1 MSFFVV
7 ATDVVLFIMLF
18 FNGFGCLDYIV
29 EKNCF
34 LLRILNEML
43 LSTSLRDKKKAKPFR
58 LFVLFSF
65 FNHTF
70 SENISS

>member
-1 MSFFVV
+1 MV